1 MWTGD
6 AEVSKM
12 ILINLLPH
20 REAAKLKRRESF
32 FVSLAASA
40 LLGGL
45 LAGLIF
51 VWYQIQITEQQ
62 ARNTVLRSENQRL
75 DVQIKE
81 VATLEKEISGLRSRQ
96 EAVED
101 LQTERNLPVHLLN
114 EIVKQVPDGVFIKSM
129 KQEGASVALT
139 GAAQS
144 NERVAELL
152 RNLSSDNPFITK
164 PELVEIVAGTTALT
178 PKDQRRVSNFVVSVQ
193 LKKIAEDKKA
203 AVPVKAQIPSAT
215 PATPA
220 TPAVPAATPAAKSAK
235 S

>member
-1 MWTGD
+1 
-6 AEVSKM
+6 M

-32 FVSLAASA
+32 FVTLAASA
-40 LLGGL
+40 MLGAL

-51 VWYQIQITEQQ
+51 VWYQVQITEQQ
-62 ARNTVLRSENQRL
+62 ARNTLLRTENQRL
-75 DVQIKE
+75 DVQIKD
-81 VATLEKEISGLRSRQ
+81 VAALEREISGLRSRQ

-129 KQEGASVALT
+129 KQDGSMVSLT

-144 NERVAELL
+144 NERVAEFL
-152 RNLSSDNPFITK
+152 RNLSSENPFVTK

-178 PKDQRRVSNFVVSVQ
+178 PKEQRRVSNFVVSVQ
-193 LKKIAEDKKA
+193 LKKIAENKKA
-203 AVPVKAQIPSAT
+203 VVPVKTQT
-215 PATPA
+215 
-220 TPAVPAATPAAKSAK
+220 PAATPNVPVVAPAAKTAK

>member
-1 MWTGD
+1 
-6 AEVSKM
+6 M

-62 ARNTVLRSENQRL
+62 ARNTVLRTENQRL
-75 DVQIKE
+75 DVQIKD

-114 EIVKQVPDGVFIKSM
+114 EIVKQVPEGVFIKSM
-129 KQEGASVALT
+129 KQDGALVSLT

-152 RNLSSDNPFITK
+152 RNLSSENPFVTK

-178 PKDQRRVSNFVVSVQ
+178 PKDQRRVSNFVVRVQ

-203 AVPVKAQIPSAT
+203 AAPAKAQSPAAGT
-215 PATPA
+215 PAAPA
-220 TPAVPAATPAAKSAK
+220 TVPAAKTTKS
-235 S
+235 

>member
-1 MWTGD
+1 
-6 AEVSKM
+6 M

-51 VWYQIQITEQQ
+51 VWYQVQITEQQ
-62 ARNTVLRSENQRL
+62 GRNTVLRSENQRL

-129 KQEGASVALT
+129 KQEGASVSLT

-144 NERVAELL
+144 NERVAEFL
-152 RNLSSDNPFITK
+152 RNLSSENPFVTK

-178 PKDQRRVSNFVVSVQ
+178 PKEQRRVSNFVVSVQ

-203 AVPVKAQIPSAT
+203 VVPVNAQ
-215 PATPA
+215 
-220 TPAVPAATPAAKSAK
+220 TPAVTPASPAAKTAK

>member
-1 MWTGD
+1 
-6 AEVSKM
+6 M

-20 REAAKLKRRESF
+20 REAARLKRKESF
-32 FVSLAASA
+32 FVSLLASA

-45 LAGLIF
+45 LAVLIF
-51 VWYQIQITEQQ
+51 VWYQVQITDQK
-62 ARNTVLRSENQRL
+62 ARNTVLRTENARL

-114 EIVKQVPDGVFIKSM
+114 EIVKQVPEGVFIKNL
-129 KQEGASVALT
+129 KQDGALVSLT

-152 RNLSSDNPFITK
+152 RNLSSENPFVTK
-164 PELVEIVAGTTALT
+164 PELIEIVAGTTALT
-178 PKDQRRVSNFVVSVQ
+178 PKDQRRVANFVVRVQ
-193 LKKIAEDKKA
+193 LKKIAEEKKA
-203 AVPVKAQIPSAT
+203 VMPAKAQ
-215 PATPA
+215 
-220 TPAVPAATPAAKSAK
+220 TPAVAPVATTPKTTKS
-235 S
+235 

>member
-1 MWTGD
+1 
-6 AEVSKM
+6 M

-62 ARNTVLRSENQRL
+62 ARNTVLRTENQRL

-114 EIVKQVPDGVFIKSM
+114 EIVKQVPEGVFIKNM
-129 KQEGASVALT
+129 KQEGSLVSLT

-144 NERVAELL
+144 NERVAEFL
-152 RNLSSDNPFITK
+152 RNLSSENPYVTK
-164 PELVEIVAGTTALT
+164 PELVEIVVRNDGIDT
-178 PKDQRRVSNFVVSVQ
+178 QR
-193 LKKIAEDKKA
+193 
-203 AVPVKAQIPSAT
+203 
-215 PATPA
+215 PA
-220 TPAVPAATPAAKSAK
+220 SRF
-235 S
+235 

>member
-1 MWTGD
+1 
-6 AEVSKM
+6 M

-51 VWYQIQITEQQ
+51 VWYQIQMTEQQ

-129 KQEGASVALT
+129 KQEGASVSLM

-152 RNLSSDNPFITK
+152 RNLSSENPFISK

-178 PKDQRRVSNFVVSVQ
+178 PKEQRRVSNFVVSVQ

-203 AVPVKAQIPSAT
+203 AVPVKAQIPA
-215 PATPA
+215 A
-220 TPAVPAATPAAKSAK
+220 TPAVPAAVPAAKTAK

>member
-1 MWTGD
+1 
-6 AEVSKM
+6 M

-20 REAAKLKRRESF
+20 REAAKLKRKESF

-45 LAGLIF
+45 LAVLIF
-51 VWYQIQITEQQ
+51 VWYQVQITDQK
-62 ARNTVLRSENQRL
+62 ARNTVLRNENARL

-114 EIVKQVPDGVFIKSM
+114 EIVKQVPEGVFIKNM
-129 KQEGASVALT
+129 KQDGALVSLT

-152 RNLSSDNPFITK
+152 RNLSSENPFVTK
-164 PELVEIVAGTTALT
+164 PELIEIVAGTTALT
-178 PKDQRRVSNFVVSVQ
+178 PKDQRRVANFVVRVQ

-203 AVPVKAQIPSAT
+203 VAPANAQ
-215 PATPA
+215 
-220 TPAVPAATPAAKSAK
+220 TPAVAPVTSTPKTTKS
-235 S
+235 

>member
-1 MWTGD
+1 
-6 AEVSKM
+6 M

-20 REAAKLKRRESF
+20 REAAKLKRKESF

-40 LLGGL
+40 MLGAL

-51 VWYQIQITEQQ
+51 VWYQVQITEQQ
-62 ARNTVLRSENQRL
+62 ARNTTLRTENQRL

-81 VATLEKEISGLRSRQ
+81 VSTLEKEIAGLRSRQ

-114 EIVKQVPDGVFIKSM
+114 EIVVRVPDGVFIKNL
-129 KQEGASVALT
+129 KQEGSAVALT
-139 GAAQS
+139 GVAQS
-144 NERVAELL
+144 NERVAEFL
-152 RNLSSDNPFITK
+152 RNLSSENPFITK

-178 PKDQRRVSNFVVSVQ
+178 PKEQRRVSNFIIRVQ

-203 AVPVKAQIPSAT
+203 IVPANAQT
-215 PATPA
+215 PA
-220 TPAVPAATPAAKSAK
+220 AATPTPAPAAKTAK

>member
-1 MWTGD
+1 
-6 AEVSKM
+6 M

-20 REAAKLKRRESF
+20 REAAKLRRKESF
-32 FVSLAASA
+32 FVSLLASA

-51 VWYQIQITEQQ
+51 LWYQVQITDQQ
-62 ARNTVLRSENQRL
+62 ARNTILRSENARL

-81 VATLEKEISGLRSRQ
+81 VATLQKEISGLRSRQ

-114 EIVKQVPDGVFIKSM
+114 EIVRQVPDGVFIKNL
-129 KQEGASVALT
+129 KQEGSSVALT

-144 NERVAELL
+144 NERVAEFL
-152 RNLSSDNPFITK
+152 RNLSSENPYVTK

-178 PKDQRRVSNFVVSVQ
+178 PKEQRRVSNFVVKVQ
-193 LKKIAEDKKA
+193 LKKISVEKKVTA
-203 AVPVKAQIPSAT
+203 
-215 PATPA
+215 
-220 TPAVPAATPAAKSAK
+220 PAALPVAPRAPVIPAKS
-235 S
+235 

>member
-1 MWTGD
+1 
-6 AEVSKM
+6 M

-20 REAAKLKRRESF
+20 REAAKLKRRETF

-62 ARNTVLRSENQRL
+62 ARNTLLRTENLRL
-75 DVQIKE
+75 DVQIKD
-81 VATLEKEISGLRSRQ
+81 VAALEKEISGLRSRQ

-114 EIVKQVPDGVFIKSM
+114 EIVKQVPDGVFIKNM
-129 KQEGASVALT
+129 KQDGALVSLT

-144 NERVAELL
+144 NERVAEFL
-152 RNLSSDNPFITK
+152 RNLSSENPFVTK

-178 PKDQRRVSNFVVSVQ
+178 PKEQRRVSNFVVSVQ

-203 AVPVKAQIPSAT
+203 AVPVKSQT
-215 PATPA
+215 PAT
-220 TPAVPAATPAAKSAK
+220 TPAVPVTAPAAKTAK

>member
-1 MWTGD
+1 
-6 AEVSKM
+6 M

-20 REAAKLKRRESF
+20 REAAKLKRKESF

-40 LLGGL
+40 LLGCL

-51 VWYQIQITEQQ
+51 VWYQVQITEQQ
-62 ARNTVLRSENQRL
+62 ARNTVLRSENARL

-81 VATLEKEISGLRSRQ
+81 VATLQKEISGLRSRQ

-114 EIVKQVPDGVFIKSM
+114 EIVKQVPDGVFIKNL
-129 KQEGASVALT
+129 KQEGSLVALT

-144 NERVAELL
+144 NERVAEFL
-152 RNLSSDNPFITK
+152 RNLSSENPYVTK

-178 PKDQRRVSNFVVSVQ
+178 PKEQRRVSNFVVKVQ
-193 LKKIAEDKKA
+193 LKKIATEKKVAPPLA
-203 AVPVKAQIPSAT
+203 AL
-215 PATPA
+215 
-220 TPAVPAATPAAKSAK
+220 PAATVAPVTPAKF
-235 S
+235 

>member
-1 MWTGD
+1 
-6 AEVSKM
+6 M

-51 VWYQIQITEQQ
+51 VWYQVQITEQQ
-62 ARNTVLRSENQRL
+62 ARNTTLRSENQRL

-81 VATLEKEISGLRSRQ
+81 VSTLEKEIAGLRSRQ

-129 KQEGASVALT
+129 KQEGASVSLT

-144 NERVAELL
+144 NERVAEFL
-152 RNLSSDNPFITK
+152 RNLSSENPFVTK

-178 PKDQRRVSNFVVSVQ
+178 PKEQRRVSNFIVSVQ
-193 LKKIAEDKKA
+193 LKKIAEDKKTPI
-203 AVPVKAQIPSAT
+203 PVKAQA
-215 PATPA
+215 
-220 TPAVPAATPAAKSAK
+220 PAVIPAAPVAAPAAKTAK

>member
-1 MWTGD
+1 MWTGY

-20 REAAKLKRRESF
+20 REAAKLKRKESF

-40 LLGGL
+40 MLGAL

-51 VWYQIQITEQQ
+51 VGYQVQITEQQ
-62 ARNTVLRSENQRL
+62 ARNTTLRSENQRL

-81 VATLEKEISGLRSRQ
+81 VSTLEKEIAGLRSRQ

-129 KQEGASVALT
+129 KQEGASVSLT

-144 NERVAELL
+144 NERVAEFL
-152 RNLSSDNPFITK
+152 RNLSSENPFVTK

-178 PKDQRRVSNFVVSVQ
+178 PKEQRRVSNFVVSVQ

-203 AVPVKAQIPSAT
+203 AVPVKAQT
-215 PATPA
+215 
-220 TPAVPAATPAAKSAK
+220 PAATPAAPATVPAAKTAK

>member
-1 MWTGD
+1 
-6 AEVSKM
+6 M

-51 VWYQIQITEQQ
+51 VLYQVQITEQQ
-62 ARNTVLRSENQRL
+62 ARNTVLSTENQRL
-75 DVQIKE
+75 DVQIKD

-114 EIVKQVPDGVFIKSM
+114 EIVKQVPDGVFIKSL
-129 KQEGASVALT
+129 KQEGASVSLT

-144 NERVAELL
+144 NERVAEFL
-152 RNLSSDNPFITK
+152 RNLSSENPFVTK

-178 PKDQRRVSNFVVSVQ
+178 PKEQRRVSNFVVSVQ
-193 LKKIAEDKKA
+193 LKKIAEDKKT
-203 AVPVKAQIPSAT
+203 AVPVKAQT
-215 PATPA
+215 PATTPTAPA
-220 TPAVPAATPAAKSAK
+220 SATAAKTAK